1 MTAHDLEA
9 IRKRAEAPNLPAG
22 PWTSCARGAESPDVK
37 CTDERFGT
45 LLMLFWP
52 AHPIG
57 ETEWAEDAIY
67 SAAEFIAASRT
78 DVPALCDE
86 VERLTKDRDHWQA
99 NHDEQVRKNFA
110 LTYRTD
116 LDVGKVRDRVE
127 LVAAYDALK
136 VEVERLREQIKE
148 EVECPACEGSGRD
161 GYTGTDADQCQMCDT
176 AGRIDS
182 KRVREMWTAEIA
194 RYTRAEVE
202 NERLVAEN
210 AKLREVA
217 ERVKAEFAPFHETVN
232 IYNGDNDPKEVPVGE
247 LLCGGCGV
255 GLDEHD
261 PDCLYA
267 LADLALRGGKPTR
280 SET

>member
-1 MTAHDLEA
+1 
-9 IRKRAEAPNLPAG
+9 
-22 PWTSCARGAESPDVK
+22 
-37 CTDERFGT
+37 
-45 LLMLFWP
+45 MLFWP

-78 DVPALCDE
+78 DIPALCAEVERLREESAELRGTIAAMSCDASTSQQFALVEKFDLEDE

-127 LVAAYDALK
+127 LVQRYDA
-136 VEVERLREQIKE
+136 
-148 EVECPACEGSGRD
+148 
-161 GYTGTDADQCQMCDT
+161 
-176 AGRIDS
+176 
-182 KRVREMWTAEIA
+182 
-194 RYTRAEVE
+194 
-202 NERLVAEN
+202 LVAEN

-217 ERVKAEFAPFHETVN
+217 EKVRADFPPYREVELVDDFP
-232 IYNGDNDPKEVPVGE
+232 NDVAKEVPTSE
-247 LLCGGCGV
+247 LLCGICAL

-267 LADLALRGGKPTR
+267 LTDLALRGGESKR

>member
-127 LVAAYDALK
+127 LVQRYDA
-136 VEVERLREQIKE
+136 
-148 EVECPACEGSGRD
+148 
-161 GYTGTDADQCQMCDT
+161 
-176 AGRIDS
+176 
-182 KRVREMWTAEIA
+182 
-194 RYTRAEVE
+194 
-202 NERLVAEN
+202 LVAEN

-217 ERVKAEFAPFHETVN
+217 EKVRADFPPYREVELVDDFP
-232 IYNGDNDPKEVPVGE
+232 NDVAKEVPTSE
-247 LLCGGCGV
+247 LLCGICAL

-267 LADLALRGGKPTR
+267 LADLALRGGESKR